1 MKEQLEQRL
10 SALKIDYEA
19 GQKMLVDLETRRA
32 KLREILLRI
41 NGAVQVLEEELGQG
55 EELPPEAAPA
65 VPTPE
70 NDTQEAE

>member
-55 EELPPEAAPA
+55 EELSPEAAPA